1 MTWLALRALLARV
14 PGMVWV
20 IAFVLAFLVAGGY
33 AMYRT
38 GYGAAERRG
47 HQIALVDS
55 VRTQTA
61 RVDTATAHSD
71 TVVQVAAKARQS
83 SESLRAARVAAKQA
97 ALGELLATDIP
108 KVQALVALDD
118 SLSARDSVTI
128 AVQAGAIDTL
138 LAERATRERLDTLRV
153 NQVAIGTP
161 EPDHHTT
168 LKIVGG
174 AVLGLLAAATLHAM
188 TR

>member
-1 MTWLALRALLARV
+1 MSVAAVVLWLRKI
-14 PGMVWV
+14 PGIAWV

-33 AMYRT
+33 AMYRK
-38 GYGAAERRG
+38 GYGAAETRG

-71 TVVQVAAKARQS
+71 VIVAVAAKARAS
-83 SESLRAARVAAKQA
+83 TDALLERRVAIRQA

-118 SLSARDSVTI
+118 SIATSAKVAS
-128 AVQAGAIDTL
+128 AVDAGAIDSL
-138 LAERATRERLDTLRV
+138 LHERATRQQLDTLRV

-161 EPDHHTT
+161 APDHHATA
-168 LKIVGG
+168 KIVGG
-174 AVLGLLAAATLHAM
+174 IVVGILGTLTLLHLA
-188 TR
+188 R

>member
-1 MTWLALRALLARV
+1 MSVAAVVLWLRKL

-71 TVVQVAAKARQS
+71 TVVQVAATARQS

-138 LAERATRERLDTLRV
+138 LTERAARARLDTLRV
-153 NQVAIGTP
+153 NQLAIGVP
-161 EPDHHTT
+161 EPDQHRTRY
-168 LKIVGG
+168 LVGG
-174 AVLGLLAAATLHAM
+174 AMLGAGLVLTILHFV
-188 TR
+188 R

>member
-1 MTWLALRALLARV
+1 MSLAALLLWLRKL
-14 PGMVWV
+14 PGIAWV

-33 AMYRT
+33 AMYRK
-38 GYGAAERRG
+38 GYGAGETRG

-161 EPDHHTT
+161 RAQTHH
-168 LKIVGG
+168 LRD
-174 AVLGLLAAATLHAM
+174 AATGAAVATILYAIVKAV
-188 TR
+188 TK